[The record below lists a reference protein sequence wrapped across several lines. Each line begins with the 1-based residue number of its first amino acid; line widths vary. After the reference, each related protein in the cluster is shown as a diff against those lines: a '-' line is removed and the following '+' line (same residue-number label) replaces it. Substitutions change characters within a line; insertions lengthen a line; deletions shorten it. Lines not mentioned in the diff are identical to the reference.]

1 MISVFLDNIIVI
13 DILSLYVFIVLI
25 EENFNEIGLFLLDFL
40 DLVLNLM
47 EIIIISVLVV
57 VFIGIIVIFGFIF
70 KICCK
75 R

>member
-1 MISVFLDNIIVI
+1 MDNIIVI
-13 DILSLYVFIVLI
+13 DNLSLYVFIVLI
-25 EENFNEIGLFLLDFL
+25 EENFNEIGLILLDLL

-57 VFIGIIVIFGFIF
+57 VFIGIIVIFGFILI
-70 KICCK
+70 ICYK

>member
-1 MISVFLDNIIVI
+1 MDNIIVI
-13 DILSLYVFIVLI
+13 DNLSLYVFIVLI
-25 EENFNEIGLFLLDFL
+25 EENFNEIGLFLLDLL

-57 VFIGIIVIFGFIF
+57 VFIGIIVIFGFILI
-70 KICCK
+70 ICYK